1 MIINTRPDEI
11 GPDGGSGRSD
21 LGAPRPA
28 GAPLHT
34 HTHTYTPT
42 HSHTH
47 TQLAGR
53 AGARGGDA
61 PGGGETRP
69 CLEGG
74 CPQPCLCSHP
84 RERPELIETLTPVE
98 GIVCVGGLEYKDL
111 VATITL
117 PTRGPVVVLGGVH
130 FLIRTICK
138 TRDNESYES
147 QNTQAKAPYARGTP
161 VEDRTAS
168 FNSSGLDKGY
178 SNMRSHTARRLV
190 LGSQA

>member
-1 MIINTRPDEI
+1 MRLA
-11 GPDGGSGRSD
+11 GGSGARRSD
-21 LGAPRPA
+21 A
-28 GAPLHT
+28 
-34 HTHTYTPT
+34 
-42 HSHTH
+42 
-47 TQLAGR
+47 
-53 AGARGGDA
+53 ARGGEA
-61 PGGGETRP
+61 RP

-84 RERPELIETLTPVE
+84 RERPGLIETLTPVE

-138 TRDNESYES
+138 TRDHASYES
-147 QNTQAKAPYARGTP
+147 QNTQTKAPYARGTP
-161 VEDRTAS
+161 AEDQTATC
-168 FNSSGLDKGY
+168 NSSGLHQGY